1 MTNKII
7 LITGVSSGFGRA
19 FAEAAL
25 AAGYTVIGTVR
36 NEDGR
41 REFEAIE
48 PKRAKSLILD
58 VTDFGAIN
66 PSISKVQHEIGPV
79 DVLVNNAG
87 YGHEGILEESSL
99 EDMRRQFEVNVF
111 GAVALMKAVLPT
123 MRRRRSGHIINITS
137 MGGYITMPGIAYYC
151 GSKFALEGIT
161 ETLAK
166 EVKGF
171 GIHVTAVAP
180 GSFRTDWAGRS
191 MVRSSRSI
199 ADYDSVFDPI
209 RKARE
214 EKSGHQAGDPIKA
227 AEVLLKLLTTENPPV
242 HLLLGS
248 DALKLV
254 REKIDSLAGEITA
267 WEDVTLSTDTEGDDC
282 VLYMTTDGRYGEQ
295 AHVKRSKALSRLA
308 LLRFAGLS
316 QINPKSQS
324 ECSGL
329 NWRIRPGKAPDPV
342 SVAALR
348 RLTSLWV
355 TPSLLADPS
364 PSNRESNSR
373 RQLSHRRGRTLNRCD
388 RPRRLCGESSLSQAN
403 RTAAHPA
410 GNRKSQLFRA
420 PLVYDNCRK
429 VGRPKHP
436 SSLGS
441 RS

>member
-1 MTNKII
+1 MTDKII

-25 AAGYTVIGTVR
+25 REGYTVIGTVR
-36 NEDGR
+36 NEYAR
-41 REFEAIE
+41 KEFETIE

-58 VTDFGAIN
+58 VTNFAAIA
-66 PSISKVQHEIGPV
+66 PSISKIEHEIGPV

-99 EDMRRQFEVNVF
+99 EDLRRQFEVNVF
-111 GAVALMKAVLPT
+111 GAVSMMKAILPT
-123 MRRRRSGHIINITS
+123 MRRRRSGRIINITS

-151 GSKFALEGIT
+151 GSKFALEGIS

-191 MVRSSRSI
+191 MVRSGRSI

-227 AEVLLKLLTTENPPV
+227 AEVLLKLLATENPPV

-254 REKIDSLAGEITA
+254 REKIDSLASEITA
-267 WEDVTLSTDTEGDDC
+267 WEDVTVSTDFGSHSSAASSSGFAPGNKE
-282 VLYMTTDGRYGEQ
+282 
-295 AHVKRSKALSRLA
+295 KR
-308 LLRFAGLS
+308 
-316 QINPKSQS
+316 
-324 ECSGL
+324 
-329 NWRIRPGKAPDPV
+329 
-342 SVAALR
+342 
-348 RLTSLWV
+348 
-355 TPSLLADPS
+355 
-364 PSNRESNSR
+364 
-373 RQLSHRRGRTLNRCD
+373 
-388 RPRRLCGESSLSQAN
+388 
-403 RTAAHPA
+403 
-410 GNRKSQLFRA
+410 
-420 PLVYDNCRK
+420 
-429 VGRPKHP
+429 
-436 SSLGS
+436 
-441 RS
+441 